1 MCRNK
6 SLVDNKKV
14 IIVLIR
20 MMEERKRTHGLCE
33 CILGR
38 RPDMCS
44 LPDFNGKDENA
55 AGTDYGAIGMFRS
68 CFGSNR
74 CISTF
79 RGICRGGSI
88 GAIVRLWQYAV

>member
-1 MCRNK
+1 MC
-6 SLVDNKKV
+6 
-14 IIVLIR
+14 
-20 MMEERKRTHGLCE
+20 
-33 CILGR
+33 
-38 RPDMCS
+38 P

-74 CISTF
+74 CISAF

-88 GAIVRLWQYAV
+88 GAIVRLWQLIYRNLHGWIYGNGGRNLCCIGICLSGIPDI